1 MPSLLAMMDLV
12 HTEVT
17 SDFFNSGE
25 TDGFPLLWTP
35 AASSFCGLEL
45 LLPSVDLSNFL
56 LLWTQQ
62 LPQIFVQVRLPF
74 TYDESTVQTQL
85 LARPN
90 FPFQPRC
97 FIGTWN
103 FDLLPT
109 VANIM
114 HLVLHSVFF
123 TSGTHWLRRT
133 RGTQILNTFPGVL
146 TSWFESF
153 LHLCTL
159 AASSFCGL

>member
-1 MPSLLAMMDLV
+1 M
-12 HTEVT
+12 VT
-17 SDFFNSGE
+17 
-25 TDGFPLLWTP
+25 P
-35 AASSFCGLEL
+35 FCGLE
-45 LLPSVDLSNFL
+45 
-56 LLWTQQ
+56 Q
-62 LPQIFVQVRLPF
+62 LPPFVDSTTSSNICPGAPAIHI
-74 TYDESTVQTQL
+74 YDESTVQTQL

-90 FPFQPRC
+90 FPFQSRC

-103 FDLLPT
+103 LDLLPT

-123 TSGTHWLRRT
+123 TSGTHWLQRT

-153 LHLCTL
+153 LHLCTR